1 VAQYRV
7 ETGSYDPKI
16 SNHFEVV
23 MLANNA
29 NGDIVTVDNPLPVRS
44 IINSVESSPFQWQ
57 LARGQVTGATS
68 VNIFGYNSSIGTSP
82 QTVWDV
88 SSDYT
93 FPPSASI
100 LTIKSTSSLDNAN
113 ARILITGLDSNWNLL
128 NESLALNGTSNV
140 STTNSFLRI
149 NQMIMVHN
157 GASQNTNVGTITAKR
172 NGDNNTYA
180 QINPG
185 IGKTQMALYSVAA
198 GKTFYLTK
206 ITALS
211 GDASG
216 SSKYMNFRAVIHNGI
231 TDVEFVLLQ
240 TTWQNIYQ
248 VERVIPLAY
257 GEKQDIKWQLF
268 ASSTTASGSVI
279 VEGALLTN

>member
-1 VAQYRV
+1 
-7 ETGSYDPKI
+7 
-16 SNHFEVV
+16 